1 MKRFVESV
9 ADLGFVAWGGEENF
23 KRALECPF
31 LWGKENFKRA
41 PTLFLIVGWEEF
53 QEGTCMVF
61 DCGVRRISIRR
72 LYDFRL
78 WARRNSRGHQHN
90 F

>member
-23 KRALECPF
+23 KRALE
-31 LWGKENFKRA
+31 W
-41 PTLFLIVGWEEF
+41 LFLHGF
-53 QEGTCMVF
+53 Y
-61 DCGVRRISIRR
+61 CGVRRFLIGR
-72 LYDFRL
+72 LYGFRL
-78 WARRNSRGHQHN
+78 WARRNSRRRLHD